1 MAINFPSNPT
11 VGDTFTANNTVFTWN
26 GESWSLT
33 QQTFNTTSQDYG
45 SNTINVDIDIA
56 NGNNARID
64 LDTNVGSRLRL
75 QNIPQNKSSKL
86 SITMERNG
94 NIGEMDIDTS
104 VYSGSTNLYSEFLE
118 NSVDQIFFSPDGTKI
133 FLVDNIGQIQS
144 GALSEPWNLNTIDKV
159 ASISAISGVNGLYIS
174 NDGLHAYLTNNTQFV
189 YHVILSTAWDIT
201 SGNFVTPDESYDASV
216 QGTNLQSVYF
226 RDDGSS
232 SAGKTMFLLSDSEDK
247 IFQYSLNTAWVF
259 SDGSPTPLS
268 YVFQELSV
276 ATEDSF
282 PTQIYIRQS
291 DGLKLYVFGVTTD
304 SVYMYDL
311 NSAWNILGSAGSDDS
326 YNFSSISTT
335 GVSIFFNPD
344 GTEMYYAESSDERI
358 HKYTITDWTVS
369 SASYSGYYSMNK
381 HMETVN
387 GFFVSKDGT
396 RMYVVSSDDDMVH
409 YYVLNTPWDI
419 TSARYQHKEFY
430 IGSEE
435 LTPSAIYVSP
445 DGNYFYIVGTNSDR
459 VRMYI
464 MSTPWDIT
472 TASYVDYAYIGTQ
485 EPNAYALW
493 FSSDGLN
500 FYILG
505 SGETVYQYVLDTPW
519 TLGNKNLTNTYSRAL
534 GTGYGES
541 LYGISF
547 TEDGRHMFI
556 MDQTLKRVSQFRLST
571 PFQVNT
577 ASFTGKT
584 IEFGGIGG
592 TLFSDICVSPD
603 GEHLYL
609 CDYNTDRVYQYDIDY
624 GEWDLENYSSDG
636 ITFDPATKAGDGDV
650 IAFRWGKDGF
660 RLYVLGNTSPIILQ
674 YNCDIQYDLSSI
686 SASGPSGFLNVGL
699 QDSNASGFMF
709 NEDGTILY
717 AIGSTNGTISQYD
730 LDIAWELG
738 FDSGGE
744 SYSEITVTLPNPADY
759 NGEAIYTTPGTYNWT
774 CPSGVTSVI
783 AVCIGGG
790 GGGVA
795 GNGYYARAGGGGGLG
810 WKNDIP
816 VTPGQSYTV
825 VVGAGGAGVYLSNTS
840 NPGGDSY
847 FINNT
852 TVLGEGANRE
862 TGGGHIGDGGGN
874 GGNGG
879 YSTSNIYS
887 SGGGGTGGYLGNGG
901 NGDYYTGQGTDGTG
915 GAGGGAG
922 GSTEGGAGG
931 IGGGVGIY
939 GIGNSGSA
947 GAYPAGNGGNGS
959 INVSNGTLASTVFGY
974 GARSDDRNVNGE
986 TNGGNGAVRIVW
998 GRGKTYP
1005 SNAYFADTDV
1015 NYTIDPYTKIQF
1027 KPDGTRLYVMGT
1039 YDNTIVEY
1047 VLNTA
1052 WDLSSIDNSQTAV
1065 FQKHFIVEVNER
1077 NLTTF
1082 YINPLGDKLFI
1093 YGLDNDDIF
1102 QFTMSTPWDITTAS
1116 YDGKAF
1122 TAVPDIPLA
1131 DIGFDYSGAK
1141 MYMLSDNNND
1151 VYQYTIATYSPTII
1165 WPVDINWENNSPPQ
1179 IPARGSS
1186 TIVELYVSDNGNRI
1200 YGLEKIKNSDNTQ

>member
-11 VGDTFTANNTVFTWN
+11 VGETFTANNTVFTWN

-33 QQTFNTTSQDYG
+33 QQTFSTTSQDYG

-64 LDTNVGSRLRL
+64 LDTNIGSRLRL

-104 VYSGSTNLYSEFLE
+104 VYKGSTNLYSEFLE
-118 NSVDQIFFSPDGTKI
+118 TSVDHMFFSPDGTKI

-144 GALSEPWNLNTIDKV
+144 GALSDPWDINTIDKV
-159 ASISAISGVNGLYIS
+159 ASVSAISGVNGLYIS

-201 SGNFVTPDESYDASV
+201 SGNFITPDESYDASV

-226 RDDGSS
+226 RDDGHY
-232 SAGKTMFLLSDSEDK
+232 SAGKTMFLLSDSENK

-276 ATEDSF
+276 TAEDSS
-282 PTQIYIRQS
+282 PIQMYIRQS
-291 DGLKLYVFGVTTD
+291 DGLKLYVFGGATD
-304 SVYMYDL
+304 RVYMYDL
-311 NSAWNILGSAGSDDS
+311 NSAWNILGSAGADDS
-326 YNFSSISTT
+326 YSFASISTA
-335 GVSIFFNPD
+335 GRSVFFNPD
-344 GTEMYYAESSDERI
+344 GTEMFYAESSNYRI

-381 HMETVN
+381 HMETIE
-387 GFFVSKDGT
+387 GLFVTHDGT
-396 RMYVVSSDDDMVH
+396 RMYAVSSNDDKVH

-430 IGSEE
+430 IGSAE
-435 LTPSAIYVSP
+435 TSPTAIYVSP
-445 DGNYFYIVGTNSDR
+445 DGKYFYIVGTSTDR
-459 VRMYI
+459 VRMYL

-472 TASYVDYAYIGTQ
+472 TASYVDNGYIGAQ
-485 EPNAYALW
+485 ESIPYGMW

-505 SGETVYQYVLDTPW
+505 ISEIVYQYVLDAPW
-519 TLGNKNLTNTYSRAL
+519 TLGNKTLTNTYSYNL
-534 GTGYGES
+534 GTTYGIS
-541 LYGISF
+541 FHGISF

-556 MDQTLKRVSQFRLST
+556 MDRTLKSVSQFRLST
-571 PFQVNT
+571 PFRVST

-584 IEFGGIGG
+584 IEFSGIGG
-592 TLFSDICVSPD
+592 TTFSDICVSPD

-636 ITFDPATKAGDGDV
+636 ITFNPTTKAGDEDI

-660 RLYVLGNTSPIILQ
+660 RLYVLGNISPIILQ

-699 QDSNASGFMF
+699 QDSNSSGFMF

-717 AIGSTNGTISQYD
+717 AIGSANGTISQYD

-738 FDSGGE
+738 FDSGGQ
-744 SYSEITVTLPNPADY
+744 SYSGTTVTLPNPADY
-759 NGEAIYTTPGTYNWT
+759 HGEAIYTTPGTYSWT
-774 CPSGVTSVI
+774 CPNGVTSVS

-795 GNGYYARAGGGGGLG
+795 GDAYYARSGGGGGLG

-816 VTPGQSYTV
+816 VIPGQSYTV
-825 VVGAGGAGVYLSNTS
+825 VVGAGGAGVYLSNSS
-840 NPGGDSY
+840 NSGGASY
-847 FINNT
+847 FT
-852 TVLGEGANRE
+852 TTGTVLGSGANRY
-862 TGGGHIGDGGGN
+862 TGGTYVGDGGGN
-874 GGNGG
+874 GGNGSS
-879 YSTSNIYS
+879 STSS
-887 SGGGGTGGYLGNGG
+887 SFASGGGGAGGYLGNGG
-901 NGDYYTGQGTDGTG
+901 NGGFYTGLATAGAG
-915 GAGGGAG
+915 GAGGGGGG
-922 GSTEGGAGG
+922 GSNGYLGGVGGA
-931 IGGGVGIY
+931 VGIY
-939 GIGNSGSA
+939 GIGSDGAA
-947 GAYPAGNGGNGS
+947 GVYNGGNGGNGS
-959 INVSNGTLASTVFGY
+959 INVSNGTLASAVFGY
-974 GARSDDRNVNGE
+974 GARSDDRNTSG
-986 TNGGNGAVRIVW
+986 TTDGGDGAVRIVW

-1005 SNAYFADTDV
+1005 YDAYFADINV

-1039 YDNTIVEY
+1039 YDNTVVEY

-1065 FQKHFIVEVNER
+1065 FQEHFRIDVNER

-1082 YINPLGDKLFI
+1082 YISPLGDKLFI
-1093 YGLDNDDIF
+1093 YGLDRDDIF

-1122 TAVPDIPLA
+1122 TAVPTIPMA
-1131 DIGFDYSGAK
+1131 DVGFDYSGSK
-1141 MYMLSDNNND
+1141 MFMLGDGNNSI
-1151 VYQYTIATYSPTII
+1151 YSYTIATYSPMII
-1165 WPVDINWENNSPPQ
+1165 WPTGINWENDSPPQ

-1200 YGLEKIKNSDNTQ
+1200 YGLEKIKNSDNPQ